1 MKHKFTFFAVVMMA
15 LAMPLQAQNYDFSA
29 VAPSGQTL
37 YYGITPNGV
46 QVIRHPDYTTITGG
60 LTIPAM
66 VTDSAGISYNVTAV
80 GDYAF
85 TGFPLTSVT
94 ISTGISSIGNLAFK
108 GCPSLVNVMLPD
120 SLVFIGGEAFQ
131 GCPITSITI
140 PRTVTSIGSSAFKNC
155 TSLTTVN
162 FNADSCYAPAS
173 SMSAIF
179 AYSGIT
185 NLNIGST
192 VRRIPGDAFAF
203 CYNLT
208 NVIFPNSL
216 TYIGEYSFWADT
228 LLTSVVIP
236 DSVRTIADGAF
247 YYCTGLANLVIGS
260 GVDSIGMEA
269 FVGDTNISSIELRG
283 SVPPALDIDIT
294 DTMFGDYHFYDYN
307 WPFKGIDSSITVTVP
322 CGSGEAYRAAEGW
335 NQFNNIVESCD
346 TGSCDTVQLPYLANF
361 NRCWTADNGT
371 VVNSPQSVSLMGQGQ
386 KIESPWIETLPGNV
400 FVAFTTRRDGEPL
413 WDGTEYC
420 LMTVENEDGEIY
432 YTHFTPGDYS
442 EFTPYFTSPGGL
454 VRVRFEYVGSTPIP
468 SFQLTNVAVF
478 QYPMSLTIDC
488 PGMASVGDT
497 VTAIFRAELPDGD
510 NYDYITKEVYEY
522 ATGNWIYDERIVAQ
536 TDTSLSFVIN
546 TAGRYGIV
554 SELAKFDVFAGHTVR
569 INEWVDIDIVD
580 YHVFYEDSIYY
591 TSAAKDTVVGCHPQ
605 LHNAHLPG
613 SVRKLNY
620 TCFNN
625 HRNLQS
631 IVIED
636 GLTDIEYY
644 SFLGCSNLASVSL
657 PGTLTHIGRYA
668 FGRCSSLERIDLPQ
682 SLTAL
687 DEGAFWYC
695 TSLNSLVFPDHIRTL
710 GRNLM
715 DSCISLTYV
724 HLPDSLEYADTSLL
738 RFCTALRH
746 VDLPQHIN
754 RIEGWALMQCHSLE
768 SLDVPEGVT
777 TIGETTL
784 YNDFN
789 LSKLR
794 LPSTLRS
801 LGNIAMA
808 YCQSLDTI
816 WVAAT
821 TPPTC
826 TQSTFN
832 YANSGAT
839 LVVPCGTAESYRSTQ
854 WSYFNIVEDCGTEGI
869 GDVEPMSAVIAIQNG
884 AIVVEGAEGHSVS
897 VYDINGR
904 LLATAHGEHAPLQFN
919 VPASGTYLVK
929 VGDHPA
935 RRVVVVR

>member
-1 MKHKFTFFAVVMMA
+1 MKHKFTFFAVMMMA

-46 QVIRHPDYTTITGG
+46 QVIRHPDYTTITGS

-66 VTDSAGISYNVTAV
+66 VTDSAGISHNVTAV

-94 ISTGISSIGNLAFK
+94 ISTGITRIGDLAFK
-108 GCPSLVNVMLPD
+108 DCPSLVNVMLPD
-120 SLVFIGGEAFQ
+120 SLVFIGGQAFQ

-140 PRTVTSIGSSAFKNC
+140 PRTVTSIGSSAFKSCN
-155 TSLTTVN
+155 SLASVN

-216 TYIGEYSFWADT
+216 TFIGEYSFWGDT
-228 LLTSVVIP
+228 LLTNIVIP
-236 DSVRTIADGAF
+236 DSVKIISDGAF
-247 YYCTGLANLVIGS
+247 YYCTGLANVVIGS

-283 SVPPALDIDIT
+283 SVPPALDIDII
-294 DTMFGDYHFYDYN
+294 DTMFGDYHFYNYN

-346 TGSCDTVQLPYLANF
+346 TGNCDTVQLPYLANF
-361 NRCWTADNGT
+361 NRCWTAYNGA
-371 VVNSPQSVSLMGQGQ
+371 VVNSSQSVSLMEQGQ

-400 FVAFTTRRDGEPL
+400 FVAFTTRRDGELL
-413 WDGTEYC
+413 WDGTEDC

-454 VRVRFEYVGSTPIP
+454 VRVIFEYVGSTPIP

-488 PGMASVGDT
+488 PAMASVGDT

-510 NYDYITKEVYEY
+510 NFDYITKDVYD
-522 ATGNWIYDERIVAQ
+522 ATGYWIYDDRIIAT
-536 TDTSLSFVIN
+536 TDTSISFVIN

-554 SELAKFDVFAGHTVR
+554 SDLAKYDVFAGHTAR
-569 INEWVDIDIVD
+569 ITEWLYIDIVD
-580 YHVFYEDSIYY
+580 YPVFYEDSIYY

-605 LHNAHLPG
+605 LRHAHLPG

-620 TCFNN
+620 NSFNYN
-625 HRNLQS
+625 RNLQS

-644 SFLGCSNLASVSL
+644 SFSWCSNLASVSL
-657 PGTLTHIGRYA
+657 PGSLTHIGRYA
-668 FGRCSSLERIDLPQ
+668 FGGCSSLERIDLPQ

-695 TSLNSLVFPDHIRTL
+695 TSLDSLVFPDHIRTL

-777 TIGETTL
+777 TIGETAL
-784 YNDFN
+784 HNDFN

-821 TPPTC
+821 TPPAC
-826 TQSTFN
+826 TPSTFN
-832 YANSGAT
+832 YANGGAT
-839 LVVPCGTAESYRSTQ
+839 LVVPCGAAESYRSTQ

-884 AIVVEGAEGHSVS
+884 AIVVEGAEGHPVS
-897 VYDINGR
+897 VYDINGH
-904 LLATAHGEHAPLQFN
+904 LLVFAHGEHMPLQFN